1 MEITMRYVRGHVEV
15 YTAAG
20 QFLFSADTEA
30 EAAATKAADLRARFG
45 PDVTAEFRTSP
56 GLIGGLRIRLGSDV
70 LDGSVKARLD
80 KLADAIGR

>member
-30 EAAATKAADLRARFG
+30 EAAAMLGVTADPIVCGYQRLLEEQNEHPDLRK
-45 PDVTAEFRTSP
+45 EKM
-56 GLIGGLRIRLGSDV
+56 L
-70 LDGSVKARLD
+70 
-80 KLADAIGR
+80 

>member
-30 EAAATKAADLRARFG
+30 EAAAIPIVCG
-45 PDVTAEFRTSP
+45 YQ
-56 GLIGGLRIRLGSDV
+56 RL
-70 LDGSVKARLD
+70 LEE
-80 KLADAIGR
+80 